1 MNHQIET
8 PLRSTFRRR
17 ICLVL
22 SLIVGAL
29 ALAGTIW
36 FAIAGAGF
44 YGSPLTAGEPYSNW
58 MLVLVLLCGPALIL
72 PCVLLEL
79 WRPNWGGFVLTI
91 LALCELGMII
101 LYNVRQ
107 WGFAIHDAGLGAAC
121 LALPMFILGS
131 LLLFTS
137 PIRHRMLI
145 TVWFCEFIAGATIG
159 AYLTWQVGRDGLD
172 SLIAL
177 LSGGTI

>member
-1 MNHQIET
+1 MNHQIEQ
-8 PLRSTFRRR
+8 PFQSTLRRR

-22 SLIVGAL
+22 SLIIGLL

-36 FAIAGAGF
+36 FAIAGAGIF
-44 YGSPLTAGEPYSNW
+44 GSPLTAGDPYANR
-58 MLVLVLLCGPALIL
+58 MLVLVLIFGPALIL
-72 PCVLLEL
+72 PCTFLEI

-91 LALCELGMII
+91 LALCDLGMIF

-131 LLLFTS
+131 AMLFTS
-137 PIRHRMLI
+137 PIRHRLLI
-145 TVWFCEFIAGATIG
+145 TVWFCEFAAGATIG
-159 AYLTWQVGRDGLD
+159 AYLTWQVGRNGLD

-177 LSGGTI
+177 LCGGTI